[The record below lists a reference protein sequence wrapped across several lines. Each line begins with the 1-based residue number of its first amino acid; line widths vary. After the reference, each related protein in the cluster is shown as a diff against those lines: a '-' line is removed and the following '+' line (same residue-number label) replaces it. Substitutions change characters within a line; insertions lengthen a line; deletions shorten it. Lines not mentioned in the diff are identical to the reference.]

1 MSNDLQGESI
11 HSSQNR
17 RSFFLFL
24 QERDLK
30 KKNSFPPV
38 LFPVIES
45 LKGSTLEYS
54 EIYLIMASLLLSK
67 FYLTGDVSR
76 LYTRLKAIQI
86 GYRNMTYEPC

>member
-1 MSNDLQGESI
+1 MTFKVRASTPHKIGG
-11 HSSQNR
+11 H
-17 RSFFLFL
+17 FFLFL

-30 KKNSFPPV
+30 KNSFSPV
-38 LFPVIES
+38 LFPIIES

-67 FYLTGDVSR
+67 LYLTGDVSR

-86 GYRNMTYEPC
+86 GHRNMTYEPC